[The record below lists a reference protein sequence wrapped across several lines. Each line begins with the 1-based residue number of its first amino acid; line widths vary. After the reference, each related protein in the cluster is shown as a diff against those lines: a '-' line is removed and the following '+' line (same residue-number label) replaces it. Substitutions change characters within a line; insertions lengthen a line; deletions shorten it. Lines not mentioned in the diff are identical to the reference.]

1 MKEAL
6 RFILADDHAI
16 VRRGLKQILKDEF
29 PTAQIDEAGDGKEV
43 LGEVRNKQFDLLIC
57 DISMPGVTG
66 LELCKRVKEINPD
79 QPILILSMHTEEQ
92 YAIRAL
98 RAGAAG
104 YLTKESAP
112 EELIKA
118 VRHILMGKKYVSAV
132 LASIMA
138 NHIGNPT
145 QLELHELLS
154 DRELEVLKQL
164 SRGRSLTEIGKKLQL
179 SPNTISTY
187 RSRILE
193 KLKMTSNA
201 ELIQYAIEHQLK

>member
-6 RFILADDHAI
+6 RFMVADDHAI
-16 VRRGLKQILKDEF
+16 IRRGLKQILKDEF
-29 PTAQIDEAGDGKEV
+29 PTAQIDEAGNGKEV
-43 LGEVRNKQFDLLIC
+43 LRELKSKKCDLLIC
-57 DISMPGVTG
+57 DISMPGITG
-66 LELCKRVKEINPD
+66 LELCKRVKEIIPA
-79 QPILILSMHTEEQ
+79 QSILILSMHTEEQ
-92 YAIRAL
+92 YAIRSL

-118 VRHILMGKKYVSAV
+118 VLSILAGKKYVSSI
-132 LASIMA
+132 LADIMA
-138 NHIGNPT
+138 NHIGNPD

-154 DRELEVLKQL
+154 DRELEVLKRL
-164 SRGRSLTEIGKKLQL
+164 SRGRTLTEIGEELQL

-193 KLKMTSNA
+193 KMKMNSNA
-201 ELIQYAIEHQLK
+201 ELIQYAIEQKLK